1 MNSFACLDK
10 KTPLPKKEKKGI
22 SLLTTTTNQPTNQPT
37 PQAEEH
43 VDVAMDQGE
52 QAAAATPEV
61 INESYKDGASW
72 IKLTAPDNRLEDAM
86 WYSLWNLVRC
96 VHKMSDE
103 EVDFAKTQL
112 KAAIVKETSTSSG
125 LASGLGK
132 SLSCYGRVVSPVEMF
147 KRIDAVDAAAV
158 RAAAKQ
164 VINDNDHALAATGPL
179 HELPDYNWIRRR
191 SFWLRY

>member
-1 MNSFACLDK
+1 MKSML
-10 KTPLPKKEKKGI
+10 
-22 SLLTTTTNQPTNQPT
+22 
-37 PQAEEH
+37 
-43 VDVAMDQGE
+43 AMDQGE
-52 QAAAATPEV
+52 QAAATTLEV
-61 INESYKDGASW
+61 INESYKDGGLFG

-132 SLSCYGRVVSPVEMF
+132 SLSCYGRVVSPAEMF

-179 HELPDYNWIRRR
+179 HELPDYNWVRTA
-191 SFWLRY
+191 SYDYAV